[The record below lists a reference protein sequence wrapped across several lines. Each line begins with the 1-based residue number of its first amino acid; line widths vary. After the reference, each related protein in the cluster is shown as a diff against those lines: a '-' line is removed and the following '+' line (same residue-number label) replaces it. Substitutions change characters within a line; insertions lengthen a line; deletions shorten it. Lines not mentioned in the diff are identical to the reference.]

1 MKVIQLITQMESG
14 GAQRIAY
21 LLSNAFERRGHQ
33 SEIWFLYRKRPA
45 YDQVP
50 NIRVLADSKPR
61 LRLLPQL
68 LAQLRE
74 QLARS
79 APDALITHTWYAN
92 LLGQGY
98 ARWLGI
104 RKRIA
109 VQHGLARDYPPLAR
123 FFDYVVGCTD
133 TYTTNVAVS
142 HSVSASFSKYPSPY
156 LKRLRTI
163 PNGVP
168 SVVATSSA
176 EETRRTWGLPQQG
189 PVVANVGRLSKIKN
203 QTVLLDVVARLPEV
217 HLVLIGAG
225 EEQRE
230 LEQKAVRLQVADR
243 VHMVGEVAHQHA
255 INLIAASDVFA
266 FPSLSESMGLAVV
279 EAMMCGTPIVA
290 SPIRALHEV
299 LGPDSAVYAAPDDA
313 QALANAVRQIL
324 DTPTLA
330 NKISAASS
338 ARAPRFSFE
347 RMVNEYEQ
355 VLALVN

>member
-1 MKVIQLITQMESG
+1 MKVVQLITQMESG

-21 LLSNAFERRGHQ
+21 LLGDALERRGHQ

-45 YDQVP
+45 YDHVP
-50 NIRVLADSKPR
+50 NVRVLAESKPPLR
-61 LRLLPQL
+61 SLPRLLS
-68 LAQLRE
+68 QLRE
-74 QLARS
+74 QLALS

-92 LLGQGY
+92 ILGQGY

-123 FFDYVVGCTD
+123 FFDYLVGCTD

-142 HSVSASFSKYPSPY
+142 QSVSASFSKYPSPY

-176 EETRRTWGLPQQG
+176 EETRRTWGLPQHS
-189 PVVANVGRLSKIKN
+189 PVLANVGRLSKIKN
-203 QTVLLDVVARLPEV
+203 QTVLLDVLARLSDV
-217 HLVLIGAG
+217 HLVLVGAG
-225 EEQRE
+225 EEQKE

-243 VHMVGEVAHQHA
+243 VHMVGEIAHQHA
-255 INLIAASDVFA
+255 INLIAASDVFV
-266 FPSLSESMGLAVV
+266 FPSRSESMGLAAI

-290 SPIRALHEV
+290 SHIRALHEV

-313 QALANAVRQIL
+313 DGLAEAVRQIL

-330 NKISAASS
+330 KKISAASS
-338 ARAPRFSFE
+338 AHAPRFSME
-347 RMVNEYEQ
+347 RMVTEYEQ
-355 VLALVN
+355 VLALLN